1 MACVELRPANPSDV
15 ELVFRWRNDPIIVAR
30 SSSQTTVSLEEHR
43 RWFSA
48 SLQDPHRLIF
58 IIAIDSSPSGL
69 IRFDKIDA
77 ESAVISVYLQ
87 AAQTGKGIGVEAI
100 KAGARAVSQRWK
112 IGKLVACVRPEN
124 EPGKKAFIKAGF
136 TRTDSEPTCTADHI
150 AFCLIIADNG

>member
-1 MACVELRPANPSDV
+1 MAGRGGESGLMEAPVAGVELRPANPSDV

-30 SSSQTTVSLEEHR
+30 SSSQTTVLPEEHR

-48 SLQDPHRLIF
+48 SLQDPHRLLF

-87 AAQTGKGIGVEAI
+87 ANYYLRVRGY
-100 KAGARAVSQRWK
+100 SQMHL
-112 IGKLVACVRPEN
+112 KLKE
-124 EPGKKAFIKAGF
+124 F
-136 TRTDSEPTCTADHI
+136 
-150 AFCLIIADNG
+150 